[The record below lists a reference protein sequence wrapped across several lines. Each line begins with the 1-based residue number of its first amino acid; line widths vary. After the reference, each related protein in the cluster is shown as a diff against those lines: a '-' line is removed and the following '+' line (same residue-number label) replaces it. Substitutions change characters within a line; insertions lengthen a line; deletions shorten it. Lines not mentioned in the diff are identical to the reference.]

1 MPESNKTVSPNMII
15 IALGVLTFFLFIFS
29 IYFFLSKQKAVKDVK
44 DIRVQAKQII
54 EDKKRMEDIIDGL
67 KDRVL
72 TTDNECAD
80 LNGEILNLQMVADTL
95 QKEDNALKKSIS
107 LKEKDVAK
115 LENVVNTV
123 RGENSTLRSNL
134 KKLGQEYKIVKKENA
149 ELSNVTAN
157 WEPIWSEEDDAKK
170 KEDTSVSLGTIII
183 NN

>member
-15 IALGVLTFFLFIFS
+15 IALGALTFFLFIFS

-54 EDKKRMEDIIDGL
+54 EDKKRMEGIIDGL
-67 KDRVL
+67 KQRVL

-80 LNGEILNLQMVADTL
+80 LNGEMLNLQMVADTL
-95 QKEDNALKKSIS
+95 QKEDNALKESVS

-115 LENVVNTV
+115 LKNIVSNA
-123 RGENSTLRSNL
+123 RGENSILRSKL
-134 KKLGQEYKIVKKENA
+134 QKLGQEYKIVKKENV
-149 ELSNVTAN
+149 EFSNLTAIQ
-157 WEPIWSEEDDAKK
+157 ETARHVEDSTK
-170 KEDTSVSLGTIII
+170 KEEGKGISLGTIII